1 MKIGNPYS
9 QSLSSNAQ
17 QVRDLQRQDAQDAVR
32 AQEKLRR
39 QRQPETIDAEA
50 QVTEAS
56 SRATPQ
62 VSSAERTREVI
73 ATGRSSSTQRGP
85 QYYPFPDRSDL
96 PASRQRALNTYSA
109 NQHLGNT
116 VTGKSEFLGSVDV
129 FA

>member
-50 QVTEAS
+50 QVSETRSGTAAS
-56 SRATPQ
+56 SGI
-62 VSSAERTREVI
+62 ERTREVI

>member
-9 QSLSSNAQ
+9 QSLSSNPQ
-17 QVRDLQRQDAQDAVR
+17 YVRELQRQDARNVAGE
-32 AQEKLRR
+32 QEKLRR
-39 QRQPETIDAEA
+39 QRQPEIIDADVQVA
-50 QVTEAS
+50 QS
-56 SRATPQ
+56 GS
-62 VSSAERTREVI
+62 SSAGKGATERSREVI

-85 QYYPFPDRSDL
+85 QYYPFPERSDL

-116 VTGKSEFLGSVDV
+116 ITGKSEFLGSVDV